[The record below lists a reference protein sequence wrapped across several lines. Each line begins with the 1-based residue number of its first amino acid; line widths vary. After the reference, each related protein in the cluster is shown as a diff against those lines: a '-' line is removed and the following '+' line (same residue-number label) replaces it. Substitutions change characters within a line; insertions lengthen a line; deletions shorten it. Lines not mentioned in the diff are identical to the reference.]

1 MKAWDGVA
9 YDALPLPHEQWGI
22 RTIAALDLQPTE
34 TLLDA
39 GCGTGRDAQLALE
52 QIPNGALV
60 CVDQST
66 TMLDQCRSRFGKDSR
81 VRILEGDLDKALPV
95 EPESVDAIMS
105 VAALHWLA
113 DHNNVWQH
121 FFNALKPGGRIAT
134 DCGGFGNLA
143 KTLALVPQID
153 PNIKF
158 PNWYYANEF
167 DTEALLK
174 AAGFIDIE
182 VSLRPHPTPLPDKE
196 TLATYLRTLVFRE
209 WNDEQIAKMSE
220 LITDNSLDYVRLE
233 VRARKA

>member
-1 MKAWDGVA
+1 VKAWDGVA

-22 RTIAALDLQPTE
+22 RTIAALDLKPTE

-52 QIPNGALV
+52 QLPNGSLV

-66 TMLDQCRSRFGKDSR
+66 TMLDQCRSRFGQDSR

-158 PNWYYANEF
+158 PNWYYANES

-174 AAGFIDIE
+174 AAGFVDIE

-209 WNDEQIAKMSE
+209 WSDEQIAKMSE

>member
-22 RTIAALDLQPTE
+22 RTIEALNLKPNE

-52 QIPNGALV
+52 KLLNGSLV
-60 CVDQST
+60 CVDQSS
-66 TMLDQCRSRFGKDSR
+66 TMLDQCRARFGQDLR
-81 VRILEGDLDKALPV
+81 VRILEGDLDQALPV

-105 VAALHWLA
+105 VAALHWLTH
-113 DHNNVWQH
+113 HNNVWQH
-121 FFNALKPGGRIAT
+121 FYNALKPGGRIAT

-143 KTLALVPQID
+143 KTLAFVPQID
-153 PNIKF
+153 SNIKF
-158 PNWYYANEF
+158 PDWYYANISS
-167 DTEALLK
+167 TEELLK

-209 WNDEQIAKMSE
+209 WTDGQISKISD
-220 LITDNSLDYVRLE
+220 LLTDNTLDYVRLE
-233 VRARKA
+233 VRANKA

>member
-1 MKAWDGVA
+1 VKAWDGVA

-22 RTIAALDLQPTE
+22 RTIEALNLQPNE

-39 GCGTGRDAQLALE
+39 GCGTGRDAQLALA
-52 QIPNGALV
+52 QLPNGNLV

-66 TMLDQCRSRFGKDSR
+66 TMLDQCRTRFGDDAR
-81 VRILEGDLDKALPV
+81 VQILEGDLDQALPV
-95 EPESVDAIMS
+95 EVESVDAIMS

-113 DHNNVWQH
+113 HHNNVWQH
-121 FFNALKPGGRIAT
+121 FHNALKPSGRIAT
-134 DCGGFGNLA
+134 DCGGFGNLE

-158 PNWYYANEF
+158 PNWYYANVS

-174 AAGFIDIE
+174 AAGFVDIE

-196 TLATYLRTLVFRE
+196 TLATYLKTLVFRE

-220 LITDNSLDYVRLE
+220 LLTDNTLDYVRLE

>member
-52 QIPNGALV
+52 QLPNGSLV

-66 TMLDQCRSRFGKDSR
+66 TMLDQCRSRFGQDSR

-113 DHNNVWQH
+113 VHDNVWQH

-134 DCGGFGNLA
+134 DCGGFGNLE

-153 PNIKF
+153 TEIKF
-158 PNWYYANEF
+158 PDWYYANVA

-174 AAGFIDIE
+174 QAGFVDIE
-182 VSLRPHPTPLPDKE
+182 VSLRPHPTPLPKKE

-209 WNDEQIAKMSE
+209 WNDDQIAKMSE

>member
-22 RTIAALDLQPTE
+22 RTIGALNLQPSE

-52 QIPNGALV
+52 QLPNGFLV
-60 CVDQST
+60 CVDQSS
-66 TMLDQCRSRFGKDSR
+66 TMLDQCRARFGQDSR
-81 VRILEGDLDKALPV
+81 VRILEGDLDQALPV
-95 EPESVDAIMS
+95 AAESIDAIMS
-105 VAALHWLA
+105 VAALHWLSHH
-113 DHNNVWQH
+113 DNVWQH
-121 FFNALKPGGRIAT
+121 FYNALKPGGRIAT

-143 KTLALVPQID
+143 KTLALVLQID
-153 PNIKF
+153 TSIKF
-158 PNWYYANEF
+158 PDWYYANISN
-167 DTEALLK
+167 TEELLA
-174 AAGFIDIE
+174 AAGFIDIQ

-209 WNDEQIAKMSE
+209 WNDDQISKMAA
-220 LITDNSLDYVRLE
+220 LLTDNTLDYVRLE

>member
-22 RTIAALDLQPTE
+22 RTIEALNLQPNE

-52 QIPNGALV
+52 QLPNGNLV

-66 TMLDQCRSRFGKDSR
+66 TMLDQCRTRFGDDAR
-81 VRILEGDLDKALPV
+81 VRILEGDLDQALPV
-95 EPESVDAIMS
+95 EVESVDAIMS

-113 DHNNVWQH
+113 HHNNVWQH
-121 FFNALKPGGRIAT
+121 FYNALKPGGRLAT

-158 PNWYYANEF
+158 PNWYYANVS

-174 AAGFIDIE
+174 AAGFVDIE

-196 TLATYLRTLVFRE
+196 TLATYLKTLVFRE
-209 WNDEQIAKMSE
+209 WNDDQIAKMSE
-220 LITDNSLDYVRLE
+220 LLTDNTLDYVRLE

>member
-1 MKAWDGVA
+1 MTAWDGAA

-22 RTIAALDLQPTE
+22 RTIAALNLQPNE

-52 QIPNGALV
+52 QLSDGALI
-60 CVDQST
+60 CVDQSS
-66 TMLDQCRSRFGKDSR
+66 TMLDQCRSRFGQDSR
-81 VRILEGDLDKALPV
+81 VRILEGDLDQALPV

-113 DHNNVWQH
+113 DHKNVWRH
-121 FFNALKPGGRIAT
+121 FFTALKPGGWIAT
-134 DCGGFGNLA
+134 DCGGFGNLE

-158 PNWYYANEF
+158 PDWYYANVSS
-167 DTEALLK
+167 TEQLLK
-174 AAGFIDIE
+174 GAGFVDIQ

-196 TLATYLRTLVFRE
+196 TLATYLKTLVFRE
-209 WNDEQIAKMSE
+209 WDADQIAKMAD
-220 LITDNSLDYVRLE
+220 LLADNTLDYVRLE
-233 VRARKA
+233 VRANKA

>member
-22 RTIAALDLQPTE
+22 RTIEALNLQPSE

-52 QIPNGALV
+52 QLPNGFLI
-60 CVDQST
+60 CVDQSS
-66 TMLDQCRSRFGKDSR
+66 TMLDQCRSRFGQDSR

-95 EPESVDAIMS
+95 EPESVDAIIS

-113 DHNNVWQH
+113 HHDNVWQH
-121 FFNALKPGGRIAT
+121 FYNALKPGGRLAT

-153 PNIKF
+153 SSIKF
-158 PNWYYANEF
+158 PDWYYANVS
-167 DTEALLK
+167 DTEELLK
-174 AAGFIDIE
+174 AAGFKDIQ
-182 VSLRPHPTPLPDKE
+182 VSLRPHPTTLPDKE
-196 TLATYLRTLVFRE
+196 TLETYLQTLVFRE
-209 WNDEQIAKMSE
+209 WSDEQISKISE
-220 LITDNSLDYVRLE
+220 LLTDNTLDYVRLE
-233 VRARKA
+233 VRASKA

>member
-1 MKAWDGVA
+1 VKAWDGVA

-22 RTIAALDLQPTE
+22 RTIAALNLQTNE

-39 GCGTGRDAQLALE
+39 GCGTGRDAQLALAQLE
-52 QIPNGALV
+52 YGYLV
-60 CVDQST
+60 CVDQSS
-66 TMLDQCRSRFGKDSR
+66 TMLDQCRTRFGSDPR
-81 VRILEGDLDKALPV
+81 VQILEGDLDKALPV
-95 EPESVDAIMS
+95 QAGSVDAIMS

-113 DHNNVWQH
+113 NHNNVWQH

-134 DCGGFGNLA
+134 DCGGFGNLEKA
-143 KTLALVPQID
+143 LALVPQID

-158 PNWYYANEF
+158 PNWYYANVS

-174 AAGFIDIE
+174 AAGFVDIE

-196 TLATYLRTLVFRE
+196 TLATYLKTLVFRE
-209 WNDEQIAKMSE
+209 WNDDQIAKMSE
-220 LITDNSLDYVRLE
+220 LLTDNTLDYVRLE

>member
-22 RTIAALDLQPTE
+22 RTIEALNLQSNE

-39 GCGTGRDAQLALE
+39 GCGTGRDAQLALA
-52 QIPNGALV
+52 QLPNGNLV

-66 TMLDQCRSRFGKDSR
+66 TMLDQCRSRFGDDSR
-81 VRILEGDLDKALPV
+81 VQILEGDLDQALPV
-95 EPESVDAIMS
+95 KAESVDAIMS

-113 DHNNVWQH
+113 HHNNVWQH
-121 FFNALKPGGRIAT
+121 FHNALKPGGRIAT
-134 DCGGFGNLA
+134 DCGGFGNLE

-158 PNWYYANEF
+158 PNWYYANVS

-174 AAGFIDIE
+174 AAGFVDIE

-196 TLATYLRTLVFRE
+196 TLATYLKTLVFRE
-209 WNDEQIAKMSE
+209 WNDDQIAKMSE
-220 LITDNSLDYVRLE
+220 LLTDNTLDYVRLE

>member
-1 MKAWDGVA
+1 MTAWDGAA

-22 RTIAALDLQPTE
+22 RTIAALNLQPNE

-52 QIPNGALV
+52 QLTNGSLV
-60 CVDQST
+60 CVDQSS
-66 TMLDQCRSRFGKDSR
+66 TMLDQCRNRFSQDLR
-81 VRILEGDLDKALPV
+81 VRIMEGDLDKALPV
-95 EPESVDAIMS
+95 EPGSIDAIMS

-121 FFNALKPGGRIAT
+121 FYTALKPGGRIAT
-134 DCGGFGNLA
+134 DCGGFGNLE

-158 PNWYYANEF
+158 PNWYYANVS
-167 DTEALLK
+167 DTEALLNE
-174 AAGFIDIE
+174 AGFVDIE

-196 TLATYLRTLVFRE
+196 TLATYLKTLVFRE
-209 WNDEQIAKMSE
+209 WTEDQIAKMSD

>member
-9 YDALPLPHEQWGI
+9 YDAIPLPHEQWGI
-22 RTIAALDLQPTE
+22 RTIEALNLQPNE

-39 GCGTGRDAQLALE
+39 GCGTGRDAQLALA
-52 QIPNGALV
+52 QLPNGNLV

-66 TMLDQCRSRFGKDSR
+66 TMLDQCRTRFGDDAR
-81 VRILEGDLDKALPV
+81 VRILEGDLDQALPV
-95 EPESVDAIMS
+95 EAESVDAIMS

-113 DHNNVWQH
+113 HHNNVWQH
-121 FFNALKPGGRIAT
+121 FYNALEPGGRIAT
-134 DCGGFGNLA
+134 DCGGFGNLE
-143 KTLALVPQID
+143 KTWALVPQID

-158 PNWYYANEF
+158 PNWYYANVS

-174 AAGFIDIE
+174 AAGFVDIE

-196 TLATYLRTLVFRE
+196 TLATYLKTLVFRE
-209 WNDEQIAKMSE
+209 WNDDQIAKMSE
-220 LITDNSLDYVRLE
+220 LLTDNTLDYVRLE

>member
-1 MKAWDGVA
+1 MTAWDGAA

-22 RTIAALDLQPTE
+22 RTIAALNLEPNE

-52 QIPNGALV
+52 KLTSGSLV
-60 CVDQST
+60 CVDQSS
-66 TMLDQCRSRFGKDSR
+66 TMLDQCRNRFSQDLR
-81 VRILEGDLDKALPV
+81 VRILEGDLDQALPV
-95 EPESVDAIMS
+95 ELGSIDAIMS

-121 FFNALKPGGRIAT
+121 FYTALKPGGRIAT
-134 DCGGFGNLA
+134 DCGGFGNLE

-158 PNWYYANEF
+158 PNWYYANVS
-167 DTEALLK
+167 DTEALLN
-174 AAGFIDIE
+174 AAGFVDIE

-196 TLATYLRTLVFRE
+196 TLATYLKTLVFRE
-209 WNDEQIAKMSE
+209 WTEDQIAKMSD

>member
-1 MKAWDGVA
+1 MKAWDGAA

-22 RTIAALDLQPTE
+22 RTIAALDLQPHE

-39 GCGTGRDAQLALE
+39 GCGTGRDAQLAFE
-52 QIPNGALV
+52 QLSNGSLV
-60 CVDQST
+60 CVDQSS
-66 TMLDQCRSRFGKDSR
+66 TMLDQCRSRFGTDPR
-81 VRILEGDLDKALPV
+81 VRIMEGDLDKALPV
-95 EPESVDAIMS
+95 EPESIDAIMS

-113 DHNNVWQH
+113 DHKSVWQH
-121 FFNALKPGGRIAT
+121 FFNALKPGGRLAT
-134 DCGGFGNLA
+134 DCGGFGNLE

-158 PNWYYANEF
+158 PNWYYANVI

-174 AAGFIDIE
+174 AAGFVDIE
-182 VSLRPHPTPLPDKE
+182 VSLRPHPTPLPDKQ

-209 WNDEQIAKMSE
+209 WNDDQIAKMSE
-220 LITDNSLDYVRLE
+220 LLTDNTLDYVRLE

>member
-22 RTIAALDLQPTE
+22 RTIEALNLQSND

-39 GCGTGRDAQLALE
+39 GCGTGRDAQLALA
-52 QIPNGALV
+52 QLPNGNLV

-66 TMLDQCRSRFGKDSR
+66 TMLDQCRSRFGDDSR
-81 VRILEGDLDKALPV
+81 VQILEGDLDQALPV
-95 EPESVDAIMS
+95 KAESVDAIMS

-113 DHNNVWQH
+113 HHNNVWQH
-121 FFNALKPGGRIAT
+121 FHNALKPGGRIAT
-134 DCGGFGNLA
+134 DCGGFGNLE

-158 PNWYYANEF
+158 PNWYYANVS

-174 AAGFIDIE
+174 AAGFVDI
-182 VSLRPHPTPLPDKE
+182 
-196 TLATYLRTLVFRE
+196 
-209 WNDEQIAKMSE
+209 
-220 LITDNSLDYVRLE
+220 
-233 VRARKA
+233 

>member
-1 MKAWDGVA
+1 VKAWDGAA

-22 RTIAALDLQPTE
+22 RTIAALNLQPHE

-39 GCGTGRDAQLALE
+39 GCGTGRDAQLAFE
-52 QIPNGALV
+52 QLPSGSLV
-60 CVDQST
+60 CVDQSS
-66 TMLDQCRSRFGKDSR
+66 TMLDQCRNRFGSDSR

-95 EPESVDAIMS
+95 DPESIDAIMS

-121 FFNALKPGGRIAT
+121 FFNALKPGGRLAT
-134 DCGGFGNLA
+134 DSGGFGNLE

-158 PNWYYANEF
+158 PNWYYANVP
-167 DTEALLK
+167 DTEGLLK
-174 AAGFIDIE
+174 AAGFVDVE
-182 VSLRPHPTPLPDKE
+182 VSLRPHPTPLPDKQ

-209 WNDEQIAKMSE
+209 WNDDQIAKMSE
-220 LITDNSLDYVRLE
+220 LLTDNTLDYVRLE

>member
-22 RTIAALDLQPTE
+22 RTIAALDLKPTE

-52 QIPNGALV
+52 QLPNGSLV

-66 TMLDQCRSRFGKDSR
+66 TMLDQCRSRFGQDSR

-134 DCGGFGNLA
+134 DSGGFGNLA

-158 PNWYYANEF
+158 PNWYYANES
-167 DTEALLK
+167 DTKALLK

-209 WNDEQIAKMSE
+209 WSDEQIAKMSE

>member
-1 MKAWDGVA
+1 MTAWDGAA

-22 RTIAALDLQPTE
+22 RTIAALNLEPNE

-52 QIPNGALV
+52 QLTNGSLV
-60 CVDQST
+60 CVDQSS
-66 TMLDQCRSRFGKDSR
+66 TMLDQCRNRFSQDLR
-81 VRILEGDLDKALPV
+81 VRIMEGDLDKALPV
-95 EPESVDAIMS
+95 EPGSIDAIMS

-121 FFNALKPGGRIAT
+121 FYTALKPGGRIAT
-134 DCGGFGNLA
+134 DCGGFGNLE

-158 PNWYYANEF
+158 PNWYYANVS
-167 DTEALLK
+167 DTEALLNE
-174 AAGFIDIE
+174 AGFVDIE

-196 TLATYLRTLVFRE
+196 TLATYLKTLVFRE
-209 WNDEQIAKMSE
+209 WTEDQIAKMSD

>member
-1 MKAWDGVA
+1 VKAWDGAA

-22 RTIAALDLQPTE
+22 RTIAALNLQPHE

-39 GCGTGRDAQLALE
+39 GCGTGRDAQLAFE
-52 QIPNGALV
+52 QLPNGSLV
-60 CVDQST
+60 CVDQSS
-66 TMLDQCRSRFGKDSR
+66 TMLDQCRSRFGTDSR
-81 VRILEGDLDKALPV
+81 VRIMEGDLDKALPV
-95 EPESVDAIMS
+95 EPESIDAIMS

-121 FFNALKPGGRIAT
+121 FFNALKPGGCLAT
-134 DCGGFGNLA
+134 DCGGFGNLE

-158 PNWYYANEF
+158 PNWYYANVT

-174 AAGFIDIE
+174 AAGFVEIE
-182 VSLRPHPTPLPDKE
+182 VSLRPHPTPLPDKQ

-209 WNDEQIAKMSE
+209 WNDDQIAKMSE
-220 LITDNSLDYVRLE
+220 LLTDNTLDYVRLE